1 MFVINMGGIEH
12 EVSISFFENLKIK
25 KEELIGDTYFITIDQ
40 PDNLT
45 FSIHRINYEKTKRD
59 LLIEKIL
66 N

>member
-1 MFVINMGGIEH
+1 MGGIEH
-12 EVSISFFENLKIK
+12 EVNISFFENLKIK

-45 FSIHRINYEKTKRD
+45 FSIHRINYGKTKRD

>member
-1 MFVINMGGIEH
+1 MLFINMGGIEH
-12 EVSISFFENLKIK
+12 EVSISFFENLKTK